1 MLSDGLLLG
10 LPLSDGLLLGLPL
23 GLPLSDHGLLLGLA
37 LSEGLAETDG
47 LSLGLALSESEG
59 PEGHVLSSCAAS
71 GSNTAFGSESNG

>member
-10 LPLSDGLLLGLPL
+10 LPLSDGL
-23 GLPLSDHGLLLGLA
+23 SLGLA

-47 LSLGLALSESEG
+47 LSLGLAIG
-59 PEGHVLSSCAAS
+59 PEGHVLSNCVASGS